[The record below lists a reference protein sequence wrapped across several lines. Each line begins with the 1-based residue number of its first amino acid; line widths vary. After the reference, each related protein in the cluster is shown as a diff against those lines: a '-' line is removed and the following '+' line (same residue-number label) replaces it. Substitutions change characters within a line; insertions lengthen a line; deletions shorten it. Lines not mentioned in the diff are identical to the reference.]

1 MNLTKKFRFQ
11 QKDRQTER
19 KITAIHEKLADNM
32 KEIEQLFS
40 DTPDLII
47 RFLQIRQSKKEA
59 AIVYISS
66 INDSKAIY
74 EHIISPLLF
83 YDNDEKNEH
92 FIVPFA
98 RMKTVDNWQDVCK
111 AILNGECLLFIND
124 VKIAYVFE
132 TQDFPKRAI
141 EDTPIESSITGSHVG
156 FTESANDNIALLRK
170 QIHDRQLK
178 MKQLTVGKR
187 GKTSVTI
194 LYLADVAHPELLNE
208 IIRRMKNIDIDN
220 VMNSG
225 ELAEYIEDHPFSP
238 FPQLLLTE
246 RPDFAAHE
254 ILQGRFAIV
263 VDRSPNVIICPVTF
277 DTFFKTSDDYSTR
290 WIVASFIRL
299 LRYFAF
305 FIAIFLPAF
314 YIAVISFHFEIIPL
328 ELLLS
333 VGKSRERIPFPPYI
347 EAFIM
352 EITLEM
358 LREAGVRLPAKIGQ
372 TIGIVGGIVI
382 GQAAVEAGIVS
393 NIMVIV
399 VALTAIASFII
410 PNFEM
415 GSTIRIVRFPMML
428 LAMLFGIAGIIVGL
442 MILLAHFITLKS
454 LTMPFS
460 MLRFTDLKDIFIRLP
475 RWMLIKRPDSTKAQ
489 QKKKGNLPR

>member
-254 ILQGRFAIV
+254 ILQG
-263 VDRSPNVIICPVTF
+263 
-277 DTFFKTSDDYSTR
+277 
-290 WIVASFIRL
+290 
-299 LRYFAF
+299 
-305 FIAIFLPAF
+305 
-314 YIAVISFHFEIIPL
+314 
-328 ELLLS
+328 
-333 VGKSRERIPFPPYI
+333 
-347 EAFIM
+347 
-352 EITLEM
+352 
-358 LREAGVRLPAKIGQ
+358 
-372 TIGIVGGIVI
+372 
-382 GQAAVEAGIVS
+382 
-393 NIMVIV
+393 
-399 VALTAIASFII
+399 
-410 PNFEM
+410 
-415 GSTIRIVRFPMML
+415 
-428 LAMLFGIAGIIVGL
+428 
-442 MILLAHFITLKS
+442 
-454 LTMPFS
+454 
-460 MLRFTDLKDIFIRLP
+460 
-475 RWMLIKRPDSTKAQ
+475 
-489 QKKKGNLPR
+489 